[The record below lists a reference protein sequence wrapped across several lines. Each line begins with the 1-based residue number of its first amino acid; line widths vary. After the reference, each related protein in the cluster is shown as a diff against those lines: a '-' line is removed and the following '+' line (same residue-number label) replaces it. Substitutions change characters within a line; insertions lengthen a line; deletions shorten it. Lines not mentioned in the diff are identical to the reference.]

1 MGFTETTSLWW
12 ICICWRDTNVNIWLY
27 HNHTKNDLAYK
38 LVVYVDYL
46 KYLKPLH
53 KELPLLPKQK
63 VTNGKTKLKYIFQD
77 KKNYTCH
84 IRLLQQALTWIK
96 SKKVHR
102 VIKFKH
108 CNQLKLH
115 NSLNTKYRTNS
126 LNEFGKNLYKF
137 LNNSVFCKTIRSNR
151 KQRYILYATNETARK
166 RLASSA
172 ICKGCKCISDYP
184 RIIEMSTKKAYL
196 EIPLYE
202 SQWTLDVS
210 KILVCNFY
218 YNYIIH
224 KWSKNNVRLIYIDTD
239 SLVTSIKTDY
249 LYEYIKDDVE
259 K

>member
-1 MGFTETTSLWW
+1 M
-12 ICICWRDTNVNIWLY
+12 
-27 HNHTKNDLAYK
+27 
-38 LVVYVDYL
+38 
-46 KYLKPLH
+46 
-53 KELPLLPKQK
+53 
-63 VTNGKTKLKYIFQD
+63 
-77 KKNYTCH
+77 
-84 IRLLQQALTWIK
+84 
-96 SKKVHR
+96 
-102 VIKFKH
+102 
-108 CNQLKLH
+108 
-115 NSLNTKYRTNS
+115 
-126 LNEFGKNLYKF
+126 
-137 LNNSVFCKTIRSNR
+137 FCKTIRSNR

-172 ICKGCKCISDYP
+172 ICKRCKCISDYP
-184 RIIEMSTKKAYL
+184 RIIEMLTKKAHL

-218 YNYIIH
+218 YNYIMH